1 MIGGGKALIV
11 DSLSPSSTFF
21 ADDIKYTEVHSPRFE
36 KTLDLRV
43 NEALSRCAKPFHE
56 AAVNHR
62 PPLEACSPPLSS
74 GMMCNGWKKK
84 RGIDSGEFCLK
95 LLFFFFVIKFAA
107 LSTNRK
113 LIFCCWKNGKLE
125 NKSVENKVERSL
137 DRSCLLLIKIRI
149 FSLIKSCR
157 V

>member
-56 AAVNHR
+56 AAVNRR
-62 PPLEACSPPLSS
+62 PPFSS
-74 GMMCNGWKKK
+74 GMMCNGWKKEA
-84 RGIDSGEFCLK
+84 RDRLWRI
-95 LLFFFFVIKFAA
+95 LLEASFFF
-107 LSTNRK
+107 L
-113 LIFCCWKNGKLE
+113 
-125 NKSVENKVERSL
+125 
-137 DRSCLLLIKIRI
+137 
-149 FSLIKSCR
+149 
-157 V
+157 